1 MHERLKELRIERNFK
16 LKEVAEKLNV
26 TIRTIVYAI
35 LSKKSTILVKKIL
48 LFLFVLIC
56 INLSRYEDGTREPSV
71 EMIIKFCKLYDV
83 SADYLLGLTDSY

>member
-26 TIRTIVYAI
+26 TIRTI
-35 LSKKSTILVKKIL
+35 
-48 LFLFVLIC
+48 
-56 INLSRYEDGTREPSV
+56 SRYEDGTREPSV

-83 SADYLLGLTDSY
+83 SADCLLGLTDSY

>member
-1 MHERLKELRIERNFK
+1 MHERLNELRIERNFK

-26 TIRTIVYAI
+26 TIRTI
-35 LSKKSTILVKKIL
+35 
-48 LFLFVLIC
+48 
-56 INLSRYEDGTREPSV
+56 SRYEDGTREPSV